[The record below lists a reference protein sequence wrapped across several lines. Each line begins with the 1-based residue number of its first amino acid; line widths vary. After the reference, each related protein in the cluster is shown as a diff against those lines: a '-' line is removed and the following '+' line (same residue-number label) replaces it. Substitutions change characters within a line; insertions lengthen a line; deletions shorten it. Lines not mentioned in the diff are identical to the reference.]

1 MNIQEIYNTR
11 PVIEVEHMI
20 FDCQRQS
27 EKGPWSMET
36 GKVAIQNLLR
46 IRKTILNEKFE
57 MDEHYLQLLS
67 DFNETMKQQMIEMRK
82 RTIALFESVDVF
94 AANAELPGN
103 IEVEGKCFFGY
114 DYPSLH
120 PIQNE
125 RAKQMWDILNGTI
138 DNYIPLYSNGFGQF
152 RVDTFHSKAEKHWQ
166 PISKFNIHLCTF
178 HIPEIE
184 SEHKMLYLDDEIDN
198 WNEGLDSELT
208 KDMHLIYPFH
218 NLFEHMEFS
227 IFDILWV
234 RDFIIKLNVEIS

>member
-1 MNIQEIYNTR
+1 MTIQEIYNTR

-46 IRKTILNEKFE
+46 IRKTIYDEMFE
-57 MDEHYLQLLS
+57 MDEQYLQLLN
-67 DFNETMKQQMIEMRK
+67 DFNEAIKQHMIEMRK
-82 RTIALFESVDVF
+82 RTIALYESVAKV
-94 AANAELPGN
+94 ELPGN

-138 DNYIPLYSNGFGQF
+138 DDYIPLYSKGFGQF
-152 RVDTFHSKAEKHWQ
+152 RIDTYHS
-166 PISKFNIHLCTF
+166 ST
-178 HIPEIE
+178 PEIE
-184 SEHKMLYLDDEIDN
+184 SEHKMLYLNDEIDN

-208 KDMHLIYPFH
+208 KDMHLI
-218 NLFEHMEFS
+218 
-227 IFDILWV
+227 
-234 RDFIIKLNVEIS
+234 

>member
-1 MNIQEIYNTR
+1 MTIQEIYNMR
-11 PVIEVEHMI
+11 LVMEVEHMI
-20 FDCQRQS
+20 LDCQRQS

-36 GKVAIQNLLR
+36 GRVAIQNLLR
-46 IRKTILNEKFE
+46 IRKTILDEKFE
-57 MDEHYLQLLS
+57 MNEHYLQLLS
-67 DFNETMKQQMIEMRK
+67 DFNEIMKQQMIEMRK

-94 AANAELPGN
+94 AANVELPGT

-138 DNYIPLYSNGFGQF
+138 DDYIPLYSKGFGQF
-152 RVDTFHSKAEKHWQ
+152 RIDTYHS
-166 PISKFNIHLCTF
+166 ST
-178 HIPEIE
+178 PEIE
-184 SEHKMLYLDDEIDN
+184 SEHKMLYLNDEIDN

-227 IFDILWV
+227 IFDLIWV
-234 RDFIIKLNVEIS
+234 RDFFIKLNVEIS